1 MNIMIPLGAFLENAV
16 GPLAVR
22 VMSALG
28 LGVISFSALNFAVEA
43 AIYYAQSQYSGLPSV
58 IANLLGLAGIGECL
72 GIIAAAITFR
82 ITLQTQRKVIGVL
95 NK

>member
-1 MNIMIPLGAFLENAV
+1 MNIMIPLGAFLEKSV

-22 VMSALG
+22 VMSALS
-28 LGVISFSALNFAVEA
+28 LGVISFGALNLVIEA
-43 AIYYAQSQYSGLPSV
+43 AIYYAQTQYSGLPNV
-58 IANLLGLAGIGECL
+58 VANLLGLAGIGECL

-82 ITLQTQRKVIGVL
+82 TTLQAQRKVIGVL

>member
-1 MNIMIPLGAFLENAV
+1 MNILIPLGAFLEKSA

-28 LGVISFSALNFAVEA
+28 LGVISYGALNIVIEA
-43 AIYYAQSQYSGLPSV
+43 AIFYAQTQYSGLPNV
-58 IANLLGLAGIGECL
+58 IANLLGLAGVGECL

-82 ITLQTQRKVIGVL
+82 VSMTAGRKTIGVL